1 MSTNPTF
8 DKEELEFMLLTVLKT
23 RNMLFD
29 CIKVSLDRRTFKR
42 KVNYNPT
49 WKGDRG
55 TIPGLEDINKL
66 LTLLRMHINSEET
79 ISLYEATGEFD
90 RPCKKRIPKVKS
102 E

>member
-29 CIKVSLDRRTFKR
+29 CVRVSLDKRAVKKRT
-42 KVNYNPT
+42 NYNPT
-49 WKGDRG
+49 WEGDRG
-55 TIPGLEDINKL
+55 TVPGLDDVNKL

-79 ISLYEATGEFD
+79 ISLLEATGEFD
-90 RPCKKRIPKVKS
+90 KPCKKKVPKS
-102 E
+102 NS